1 MEVKQK
7 EEFSIRVQVK
17 LQNVSIARAG
27 YLIQEEALL
36 DQCDWILNYIFSLN
50 HAISFFFSFI
60 RFFQFL

>member
-36 DQCDWILNYIFSLN
+36 DQCDWILNYIFNLN

-60 RFFQFL
+60 RFVQFL